1 MNRRSYLVCATHRSG
16 SQLFCELLR
25 NTRVAGWPAE
35 YYLPRAEATRYADES
50 PRRAGPEALR
60 LDGGYLARVLRTRV
74 TRNGVFGLNVMRGYF
89 DEFVDWLA
97 EVRPDVAAQAPAAR
111 LATVF
116 GDPAYVHL
124 TRRDKVRQAVSLI
137 RARDTGAYQ
146 RHHAE
151 TRPFTRE
158 FDAELVDRTVADLEA
173 QDAGWHAFF
182 AISGVTPV
190 PVAYEDLVA
199 RPDEVLADVLT
210 RLGVDPSTGG
220 GAVPRTRKQADDRS
234 EEWVTR
240 YREVRG

>member
-1 MNRRSYLVCATHRSG
+1 MNGRSYLVCATHRSG

-35 YYLPRAEATRYADES
+35 YYLPRAEATRYAEES
-50 PRRAGPEALR
+50 RWAQPEALR
-60 LDGGYLARVLRTRV
+60 LDSGYLARLLRTRV
-74 TRNGVFGLNVMRGYF
+74 TRNGVFGLNVMRSYF

-97 EVRPDVAAQAPAAR
+97 EVRPDVATRPPVAR

-124 TRRDKVRQAVSLI
+124 TRCDKVRQAVSLI

-151 TRPFTRE
+151 TQPFTRE
-158 FDAELVDRTVADLEA
+158 FDAELVARTVADLEA

-182 AISGVTPV
+182 ATSGVTPV
-190 PVAYEDLVA
+190 PVVYEDLVES
-199 RPDEVLADVLT
+199 PNEILADVLT
-210 RLGVDPSTGG
+210 RLGVDPPAGG
-220 GAVPRTRKQADDRS
+220 GAAPRTQKQADERS

-240 YREVRG
+240 YREGRG